1 MNPHV
6 VRFKNPTEGSVVFDD
21 AVRGRIE
28 ISNSELDD
36 LIIRVPTVSTI
47 KLLRGGG

>member
-1 MNPHV
+1 M
-6 VRFKNPTEGSVVFDD
+6 FDD

-36 LIIRVPTVSTI
+36 LIIRPDGSPNLQ
-47 KLLRGGG
+47 LLCGDDGYGYYPRCTW

>member
-1 MNPHV
+1 M
-6 VRFKNPTEGSVVFDD
+6 FDD

-36 LIIRVPTVSTI
+36 LIN
-47 KLLRGGG
+47 LLCINSICDCLIWLPFEKKEKRKEKK